1 MRTMLPAGVHLG
13 SFELL
18 DKIGQGGMGR
28 VYRGRHRGQ
37 GLPVAVKVLSAL
49 RAREAQFHKAFAAEV
64 EVIAGLDHPGV
75 LLVFDHGLVTRPA
88 AEASGGELMEGSP
101 YLVMELADGG
111 SLMDDHGA
119 RPWPEVRSI
128 LLGMLDALAHAHAH
142 GVIHRDVKRGNILI
156 ATEDDLRPGLKL
168 SDFGLAH
175 HAGDARTGLIEDALS
190 GTPAYMAPEQCAGR
204 WRDYGPWTDLYA
216 LGCVGW
222 ALTTGTVPFWGKKL
236 RETLKA
242 HVHAPPPPWRPTR
255 PAPPGFEAWLL
266 RALAKKPRHRF
277 RCAAD
282 AAEALLEL
290 PAWIE
295 EADPPVPRPPPAPET
310 TAWALEVLTTQADLR
325 KAVRQDLSGVMELPT
340 LVKRLNRGS
349 AQEHRVPKD
358 WRRPE
363 GGRSIRR
370 LVGAGLG
377 LYGLKRIPVVDQE
390 PVRDALWAEL
400 RRTHKSDEPHVVL
413 LRGATGSG
421 KTRLVEWLGHR
432 AVELGLATRLSV
444 THSSTPHPGDGL
456 GPALTRFLR
465 LEGLRREDCYPRIVK
480 ALRRRGI
487 DSEYDARALL
497 QIVSPAP
504 FDDPDVIRFSGAAE
518 RFAVLSR
525 FLEGVA
531 DERPV
536 LVVLEDAQRS
546 PLAVTFARFLSRRRP
561 LRALVVL
568 TMNPDDPT
576 MEERPTGVSLE
587 SARTLL
593 PDAVEAVVGPLPE
606 AARKTLVEE
615 LLGLTPALARRVI
628 ERTGGSPMFAVELVS
643 DWVRRDLVVPTARG
657 YRLKDGVRPALPRG
671 LHQLC
676 AARMARALRGSG
688 PEAEAAVELAAALGE
703 RVDDAEWRA
712 VCRRAGIPEGVV
724 EVVPERL
731 TLAGLVE
738 PTADGWAFA
747 HGAVRESVERRCD
760 EELRTAERHSIC
772 ADVLAERDAPPA
784 RLGRHLQRAERW
796 EACFEPLIRGARAA
810 ADTSDLAHAR
820 ALAEEAERALHHL
833 VPGSPDRRVTEL
845 WGLKAELAQ
854 FEGRLEESGKM
865 ASRCL
870 LAAEQGDWPAL
881 AADAAVRL
889 GTVRLRGG
897 EIDVSI
903 ELFRRACTLFRQ
915 VDDLGGRALAEG
927 FLARASAFAGDLV
940 GAMAAARRAMEA
952 GAAASNPVSHA
963 QAKLVLSELLR
974 RAGRLGMSR
983 RLAREAVHT
992 LEAAG
997 RRTAL
1002 AEALSALAETVR
1014 GEGDLE
1020 GAEELYRRS
1029 QALWDD
1035 LGSHEA
1041 VTVDVNLAILSL
1053 LRGDAAEARRLLE
1066 GALEAGEGPNDRF
1079 LVFGARVLL
1088 LPALAAEADWEAL
1101 GVQLTALEEHAAAER
1116 FVEPDIAWA
1125 AETAAAEAGGAGRED
1140 EARRAAELAIEQ
1152 RSRLGDRDAVQ
1163 RLETFLANL

>member
-1 MRTMLPAGVHLG
+1 MLPAGVQLG
-13 SFELL
+13 SFDLL

-28 VYRGRHRGQ
+28 VYRGRHRAQ

-75 LLVFDHGLVTRPA
+75 LLVFDHGLVPRASA
-88 AEASGGELMEGSP
+88 AASDGELLEGSP

-111 SLMDDHGA
+111 SLMDDTGA
-119 RPWPEVRSI
+119 RPWVEVRSI

-175 HAGDARTGLIEDALS
+175 HAGDARTGIIEEALS

-242 HVHAPPPPWRPTR
+242 HVHDPPPPWRPTR
-255 PAPPGFEAWLL
+255 GAPPGFEAWLL

-290 PAWIE
+290 PHTVH
-295 EADPPVPRPPPAPET
+295 DPGAASPGPSPAPET

-325 KAVRQDLSGVMELPT
+325 KAVRRDLSGVMELPT
-340 LVKRLNRGS
+340 LVKRINRAS
-349 AQEHRVPKD
+349 AQLHRVPKD
-358 WRRPE
+358 WRRPR
-363 GGRSIRR
+363 GGRSVSR

-390 PVRDALWAEL
+390 PVRDALWEEL
-400 RRTHKSDEPHVVL
+400 RKTHASDEPRVVL
-413 LRGATGSG
+413 LQGATGSG
-421 KTRLVEWLGHR
+421 KTRIAEWLGHR
-432 AVELGLATRLSV
+432 AVELGLAVRFSV
-444 THSSTPHPGDGL
+444 THSSAPHPGDGL

-465 LEGLRREDCYPRIVK
+465 LEGLGRDECGPRIVR

-487 DSEYDARALL
+487 DSDYDARALL
-497 QIVSPAP
+497 QIVAPAP

-518 RFAVLSR
+518 RFAVLAR
-525 FLEGVA
+525 FLEAVA

-536 LVVLEDAQRS
+536 LVILEDAQRS

-576 MEERPTGVSLE
+576 MDHRPTGVSLP

-593 PDAVEAVVGPLPE
+593 PEAVEAVIGPLPE

-615 LLGLTPALARRVI
+615 LLGLTPSLARRVI
-628 ERTGGSPMFAVELVS
+628 ERTGGSPLFAVELVS
-643 DWVRRDLVVPTARG
+643 DWVRRDLVEATPRG
-657 YRLKDGVRPALPRG
+657 YRLKGGVRPALPRG
-671 LHQLC
+671 LHQLS
-676 AARMARALRGSG
+676 AARIERALRGSG
-688 PEAEAAVELAAALGE
+688 PEASAAVELGAALGE
-703 RVDDAEWRA
+703 RVSDLEWRA
-712 VCRRAGIPEGVV
+712 VCARAGVPDGVV

-731 TLAGLVE
+731 ALAGVVE
-738 PTADGWAFA
+738 PTADGWKFA
-747 HGAVRESVERRCD
+747 HGAVRESVERRC
-760 EELRTAERHSIC
+760 EEEQRTAERHSVC
-772 ADVLAERDAPPA
+772 ADVMAELGAPPA
-784 RLGRHLQRAERW
+784 RLGRHLLRAQRW
-796 EACFEPLIRGARAA
+796 EACFAPLIRGARAS

-820 ALAEEAERALHHL
+820 ALADEAERALLHL
-833 VPGSPDRRVTEL
+833 APGSPDRRVTEL
-845 WGLKAELAQ
+845 WGLRAELAQ

-870 LAAEQGDWPAL
+870 LAAEQGGWPAL

-903 ELFRRACTLFRQ
+903 DLFRRACSLFRA
-915 VDDLGGRALAEG
+915 VDDLSGRALAEG
-927 FLARASAFAGDLV
+927 FLARASAFAGDLPA
-940 GAMAAARRAMEA
+940 AMAAARRAMEA
-952 GAAASNPVSHA
+952 GEASGNGVSHA

-983 RLAREAVHT
+983 RLAKEAVDS
-992 LEAAG
+992 LQAAG

-1020 GAEELYRRS
+1020 AAEDLYRRS
-1029 QALWDD
+1029 QRLWDD

-1041 VTVDVNLAILSL
+1041 VTVDVNLAIVAL

-1066 GALEAGEGPNDRF
+1066 AALEAGEGPNDRF

-1088 LPALAAEADWEAL
+1088 LPALAAEAEWEAL
-1101 GVQLTALEEHAAAER
+1101 RNQLTALEGHAATER

-1140 EARRAAELAIEQ
+1140 EARRAAEIAIEQ
-1152 RSRLGDRDAVQ
+1152 RSRLGDRDAVA
-1163 RLETFLANL
+1163 RLNAFLAGL